1 MAAKPKRLKKTKL
14 TDKEQSERFKS
25 FAREVGADEGADV
38 GVGGGVREVDDSRHG
53 KHLLPPKRR
62 VKHATK

>member
-38 GVGGGVREVDDSRHG
+38 FDRAI
-53 KHLLPPKRR
+53 KQLLPPKRR